1 MNQPNYS
8 MKVTTGMYVVQL
20 MWTLAFLGVM
30 LIINIA
36 KNVYAGFQGNE
47 VEGFFNSV
55 FIAGNVYMLIL
66 GLIAI
71 NFLPYF
77 VGNGI
82 TRKDYFIGSTIASL
96 LLSISIAVITVVIF
110 FIEKL
115 IFNMLDFT
123 YKIQTINELDLDG
136 NIIGDTIQS
145 IILSPYVDPNE
156 NWLLAMLVLTV
167 NIFVIYLL
175 GWFISASFYRFDWL
189 IGLVSIV
196 IAVVFKLLK
205 DTFLRI
211 TLDLPVVGWFSTLD
225 FLPMSIALVGIALI
239 IVISIYLTRI
249 LTKRVVIK
257 M

>member
-1 MNQPNYS
+1 
-8 MKVTTGMYVVQL
+8 
-20 MWTLAFLGVM
+20 
-30 LIINIA
+30 
-36 KNVYAGFQGNE
+36 
-47 VEGFFNSV
+47 
-55 FIAGNVYMLIL
+55 
-66 GLIAI
+66 
-71 NFLPYF
+71 
-77 VGNGI
+77 
-82 TRKDYFIGSTIASL
+82 
-96 LLSISIAVITVVIF
+96 
-110 FIEKL
+110 
-115 IFNMLDFT
+115 MLDFT